1 MHDGGETIEFEA
13 IRGVIERIAHYK
25 REHYALLK
33 EKEAMTLLELDLWK
47 ANLLHRIEEHSFEEE
62 QPSMKAKISEE
73 ERGEA
78 STNGAITKE
87 AAKVD
92 VERLLSQRH
101 VSPVV
106 PTLLSMMCCLSLMM
120 MMCPLFL
127 NHHNV

>member
-1 MHDGGETIEFEA
+1 MHNGGGTIEFEA

-33 EKEAMTLLELDLWK
+33 EREAMTLLELALWK

-62 QPSMKAKISEE
+62 QPAMKAKISEE

-78 STNGAITKE
+78 STNGANTKE

-92 VERLLSQRH
+92 VEATKPEARVTCGANVIINDVLSFLNDDD
-101 VSPVV
+101 VSPF
-106 PTLLSMMCCLSLMM
+106 PQS
-120 MMCPLFL
+120 
-127 NHHNV
+127 